1 MPRKK
6 SNADVRPHGDDDL
19 PPSIRKD
26 LKRGGRGGADAR
38 ANAADHLAAKKSL
51 EADLRAGGRR
61 AEAVR
66 GYEEEQKKVAKRAKK
81 YSARQD
87 PSTR

>member
-1 MPRKK
+1 MPKK
-6 SNADVRPHGDDDL
+6 NNPDVQANRDENL
-19 PPSIRKD
+19 PDSIRKD

-38 ANAADHLAAKKSL
+38 ANAADHRAVRRNL
-51 EADLRAGGRR
+51 EADLMAGGKR

-66 GYEEEQKKVAKRAKK
+66 GYEEEQKKAARRAKK

-87 PSTR
+87 PTTR